1 MKYTTGSLIWVAV
14 LALILVSLPLNVMAQ
29 TQKMKYKDY
38 LAELERWRAR
48 EQVARTAIA
57 EENVRQDELRAQIQ
71 DVEAETQSVWDEI
84 FALLGVTR
92 QDYEQFQQELGDL
105 ESQVRGLQA
114 LSPEQLYQRRDEI
127 DAAEEKF
134 GELRGNP
141 CALIPRDERRLNA
154 VGREIEALKAR
165 VPGPRSEQYSVVD
178 GDCLW
183 RIAGKA
189 RFYND
194 PYKWLRI
201 WSANLDKI
209 GDPDLIYPQQIFTI
223 PFEVDN
229 NQYIVVRGDWLAKI
243 AGYPHIY
250 GNAFQWTRLYEANNR
265 MISDPSL
272 IYPEMILTIPR

>member
-71 DVEAETQSVWDEI
+71 QVEAETEGVWDEI

-92 QDYEQFQQELGDL
+92 QDYEQFQRELGDL
-105 ESQVRGLQA
+105 ENQVRGLQA
-114 LSPEQLYQRRDEI
+114 LPPEQLYQRRDEVE
-127 DAAEEKF
+127 AAEEKF

-154 VGREIEALKAR
+154 VARDIEAIKAR
-165 VPGPRSEQYSVVD
+165 IPGPRSEQYSVVD

-183 RIAGKA
+183 RIAGST

-209 GDPDLIYPQQIFTI
+209 DDPDLIFPQQIFTI

-229 NQYIVVRGDWLAKI
+229 NQYLVVRGDWLAKI
-243 AGYPHIY
+243 AGYPQVY

>member
-48 EQVARTAIA
+48 EQVARAAIA
-57 EENVRQDELRAQIQ
+57 EEDALQADLRDQIQ
-71 DVEAETQSVWDEI
+71 QVDAETESVWDEI

-92 QDYEQFQQELGDL
+92 QDYEQFQGELADL

-114 LSPEQLYQRRDEI
+114 LSPEQLYQRRDEV

-134 GELRGNP
+134 GDLRGNP

-154 VGREIEALKAR
+154 LARDIEALKAR
-165 VPGPRSEQYSVVD
+165 IPGPRSEQYSVVS

-183 RIAGKA
+183 RIAGKS
-189 RFYND
+189 RFYSD

-209 GDPDLIYPQQIFTI
+209 NDPDLIFPQQIFYH
-223 PFEVDN
+223 P
-229 NQYIVVRGDWLAKI
+229 L
-243 AGYPHIY
+243 
-250 GNAFQWTRLYEANNR
+250 
-265 MISDPSL
+265 
-272 IYPEMILTIPR
+272 